1 MSNYTNDTN
10 DVSHSHNI
18 YKNRSNKDL
27 SKTDQKTSSCS
38 SNNGIRR
45 SSGVN
50 INTFKA
56 DSYNWLMGVVAILC
70 ILFSLSAVG
79 ASLYINKQTLKEL
92 ETFKNETKNNFVLLQ
107 EVFSKY

>member
-1 MSNYTNDTN
+1 MSNYTNDSN
-10 DVSHSHNI
+10 EVKHSHNL
-18 YKNRSNKDL
+18 YKNKKIEDSNGG
-27 SKTDQKTSSCS
+27 
-38 SNNGIRR
+38 NGIRR
-45 SSGVN
+45 SSGIS

-79 ASLYINKQTLKEL
+79 ASLYINNQTLKEL
-92 ETFKNETKNNFVLLQ
+92 ETFKSETKDNFILLQ